1 MFTFRTL
8 HKEWRKGKSPPPPKV
23 YSFEED
29 TKLYVVATLEE
40 CLKRTKVWWGKDKK
54 QLLLSFLKPH
64 ILCTVRQYLDGLRT
78 SSERQ
83 VLILKFLRDVL
94 HFQPQHFR
102 KRFLDYSFNLATVL

>member
-1 MFTFRTL
+1 MLYVHFRTL

-54 QLLLSFLKPH
+54 QLLLSFVKPH
-64 ILCTVRQYLDGLRT
+64 NPVHSSTISGWIKNILREAGIDIKIFKGHSTLST
-78 SSERQ
+78 ST
-83 VLILKFLRDVL
+83 F
-94 HFQPQHFR
+94 
-102 KRFLDYSFNLATVL
+102 